1 MAKNLMNNNRMTDKE
16 LSLVSGSFDY
26 GYGRGKDIWVD
37 GKKYY
42 VVYNRTLNQNEFYD
56 YAKGDVTRQMIQW
69 NLDCGQ
75 TQMRYYNQRVGDL
88 TASVQDEARS
98 RGMKKNAVATSP
110 MTRIAGV
117 GSAG

>member
-1 MAKNLMNNNRMTDKE
+1 MNKLDDME
-16 LSLVSGSFDY
+16 LDMVVGSFDY
-26 GYGRGKDIWVD
+26 GYGPGKDIWVD

-42 VVYNRTLNQNEFYD
+42 VVYNRTLNKNEFYD
-56 YAKGDVTRQMIQW
+56 YAKGDVIRQMVQW

-75 TQMRYYNQRVGDL
+75 THMRYYNKRVGDL

-98 RGMKKNAVATSP
+98 RGMTRNKVATPP
-110 MTRIAGV
+110 MSHITGV

>member
-1 MAKNLMNNNRMTDKE
+1 MEKKFMNKLVDME
-16 LSLVSGSFDY
+16 LDQVVGSFDY
-26 GYGRGKDIWVD
+26 GYGRGKNIWVD

-69 NLDCGQ
+69 NLDCGE

-88 TASVQDEARS
+88 TASVRDEARS
-98 RGMKKNAVATSP
+98 RGMTRNKVAIRP
-110 MTRIAGV
+110 MTHLPGV
-117 GSAG
+117 GSNG